1 MSRTRKRRIPVTRPI
16 NRIWGTTLKCSKTG
30 KVGYKTWQAV
40 NLALAALRGNS
51 KRRIAMFG
59 EDYRERNEKRYYRC
73 EYCRNWHLTSLALTI
88 NHNKAAA

>member
-1 MSRTRKRRIPVTRPI
+1 MSRTQKRRAPITRPI
-16 NRIWGTTLKCSKTG
+16 KRVWGTTTKCRKSG
-30 KVGYKTWQAV
+30 KVGYKTWQAA

-73 EYCRNWHLTSLALTI
+73 EYCRYWHLTSLALTI
-88 NHNKAAA
+88 NHKKAVA